1 MADVINHPDYLFE
14 VSWEVCN
21 MVGGIYTVISTK
33 VPSIV
38 KEFGDKYITI
48 GPDVRKEAGV
58 NPYFEE
64 DPNLFAD
71 WKLEAIK
78 DGLHIRIGR
87 WQIPGKPIAILVDF
101 TPLFAQK
108 DQIFAEL
115 WEKNQLDSLTGGWG
129 YVEPVM
135 FGYATGKVIE
145 SFYEYKITSS
155 DKIVAHF
162 HEWMSGAGLLYL
174 KNNVPQFGTVFTTH
188 ATVLGRSIAGNNLPL
203 YNSMESYNVDAM
215 IFQFGIRSQYSMEKL
230 AAHNADV
237 FTTVSQL
244 TATECRNFIKREV
257 DVITPNGFDDVFVPA
272 KETFDERKQK
282 ARDKLFEVSNAFF
295 NEVQSPDTCFA
306 VCSGRY
312 EFKNKGIDILIQALG
327 ILNQREDL
335 NSPIIV
341 FFTIPANVKEP
352 DTELLLHLYQH
363 KYDHAVTDRF
373 TTHKIHDQEYD
384 PILNALQQN
393 NLHNHP
399 TDKVKVVF
407 VPSYLNGDDGIF
419 NLNYYDLLIGFDVSV
434 FPSYY
439 EPWGYTPLESL
450 IFHVPTIT
458 TTLAGFGRWMNDK
471 YKGEKDGVVIIDRND
486 DNADFVI
493 FQLTEK
499 LAQFM
504 NFDKERIE
512 QLRSSAYDISRIALW
527 LNLVEYYH
535 QAYSMVL
542 KKVDLRQDLFKD
554 KQQRIAYAYQTI
566 KQQAHAFP
574 QWKKIMVRQII
585 PAKLQPLSDLSRNL
599 WWCWNSDAEE
609 LFEYIHPRLWK
620 KLEHNPMA
628 LLETLT
634 IEQMAGLEND
644 SDFINKLNQVY
655 TRFNEYMSAE
665 KTGPKIAYF
674 SMEYGLHD
682 NVKIFSGG
690 LGMLAGDYL
699 KEASDFNY
707 NITGV
712 GLLYRYGYFKQKMS
726 IHGEQIAGYFPQ
738 KFTHLPIEPVR
749 DQNGDWMKVYLAL
762 PGRNMEA
769 KVWLLKVGRVNLYLM
784 DTDLDVNEMRDRSV
798 THKLYGGDWENRLK
812 QELLLGVGG
821 IRLLKQLGLNADLYH
836 CNEGH
841 AAFIGVERLRY
852 FINDDKMTY
861 EQALELVRCSTLFT
875 THTPVP
881 AGHDAFDEDMLR
893 TYIPHYAQRLKI
905 SWDDFMGLGRLKVG
919 NHDEKF
925 SMSIPAARMSQEMN
939 GVSEIHGR
947 VSRDMFVNMYNGYF
961 PNELNITHVTNGVH
975 LPTWLSPEMHKLYR
989 QYLSEDFI
997 KNQSDNSMWE
1007 KIMDV
1012 PDEVIWNARNNHRH
1026 RLIDYVKVRIAEDLT
1041 RREENP
1047 KVILKTVESYNKE
1060 ALTIGFARRFAT
1072 YKRAHLLFT
1081 NLERFSEIVN
1091 NKDCP
1096 VQFIFAGKAHPADKA
1111 GQDLIKRIIEISKM
1125 PEFIG
1130 HITFIENYD
1139 MDLGKHLTQGVDIWL
1154 NTPTRP
1160 LEASGTSGEKAVMNG
1175 VMNFS
1180 VLDGWW
1186 AEGYFEGAG
1195 WAIKEARTYQ
1205 NQEFQDELDA
1215 ETIYTMLENEIIP
1228 MYYNKDENGVSQQW
1242 VSHIKNTIAGIAP
1255 NFTMRRM
1262 LKDYIHLFYEP
1273 MSERL
1278 NILKENSNKVA
1289 NELAQWKR
1297 KFKQTWDQIEITA
1310 IKLPDSDN
1318 HPLSLGELFQA
1329 EIHVDSKGL
1338 DPADLGF
1345 EVLFGHKVN
1354 DEVKEVE
1361 AINQLTYKGRENGS
1375 EVYFCEIKIPKAG
1388 VYDFA
1393 FRMFPS
1399 NSRLPHRQDFHMVK
1413 WI

>member
-1 MADVINHPDYLFE
+1 MADVMNRPDYLFE
-14 VSWEVCN
+14 ISWEVCN
-21 MVGGIYTVISTK
+21 KVGGIYTVISTK

-38 KEFGDKYITI
+38 KEFGDNYITI
-48 GPDVRKEAGV
+48 GPDVRKETGV

-64 DPNLFAD
+64 DPELFAE

-78 DGLHIRIGR
+78 DGLHIRIGH
-87 WQIPGKPIAILVDF
+87 WKIPGNPIAILVDF
-101 TPLFAQK
+101 TPLFSKK
-108 DQIFAEL
+108 DEIFAEL
-115 WEKNQLDSLTGGWG
+115 WEKNQLDSLTGGWD
-129 YVEPVM
+129 YVEPVL
-135 FGYATGKVIE
+135 FGFEVGKVIE

-162 HEWMSGAGLLYL
+162 HEWMSGSGLLYL
-174 KNNVPQFGTVFTTH
+174 KNYVPQVGTVFTTH
-188 ATVLGRSIAGNNLPL
+188 ATVLGRAIAGNNLPL
-203 YNSMESYNVDAM
+203 YNAMDSFNVDAM

-230 AAHNADV
+230 AAHNADI

-244 TATECRNFIKREV
+244 TATECRYFIKREV
-257 DVITPNGFDDVFVPA
+257 DVITPNGFDDIFVPP
-272 KETFDERKQK
+272 KETFEDRKQK
-282 ARDKLFEVSNAFF
+282 ARAKLFEVSNAFF
-295 NEVQSPDTCFA
+295 NQIQPEDTCFA

-312 EFKNKGIDILIQALG
+312 EFTNKGIDIFIQALG
-327 ILNQREDL
+327 RLNQREDVKA
-335 NSPIIV
+335 PIIA
-341 FFTIPANVKEP
+341 FLTIPANVKEP
-352 DTELLLHLYQH
+352 DSELLLHLYQH
-363 KYDHAVTDRF
+363 KYNQAVSNRF
-373 TTHKIHDQEYD
+373 MTHKIHDEEYD
-384 PILNALQQN
+384 PILNALREN
-393 NLHNHP
+393 DLHNHP
-399 TDKVKVVF
+399 DDKVKVIF

-419 NLNYYDLLIGFDVSV
+419 DLNYYDLLIGFDISV

-486 DNADFVI
+486 DNTDFVI
-493 FQLTEK
+493 YQLTEK
-499 LAQFM
+499 LTQFM
-504 NFDKERIE
+504 NFEKDRIE

-535 QAYSMVL
+535 QAYDQTI
-542 KKVDLRQDLFKD
+542 KKVMLRHDLFKD
-554 KQQRIAYAYQTI
+554 KQQKVAYAYQTI
-566 KQQAHAFP
+566 QQQAHAFP
-574 QWKKIMVRQII
+574 QWKKIMVKQRI
-585 PAKLQPLSDLSRNL
+585 PAKLQPLAEISRNL

-609 LFEYIHPRLWK
+609 LFESIHPRLWK
-620 KLEHNPMA
+620 KLEHNPLA
-628 LLETLT
+628 LLESLT
-634 IEQMAGLEND
+634 IEQMEFLEND
-644 SDFINKLNQVY
+644 GDFLSKLHAVY
-655 TRFNEYMSAE
+655 NNFNDYMAAKNE
-665 KTGPKIAYF
+665 TPHIAYF

-712 GLLYRYGYFKQKMS
+712 GLLYRYGYFRQKMS
-726 IHGEQIAGYFPQ
+726 IHGEQIAEYSPQ
-738 KFTHLPIEPVR
+738 KFTHLPLEPVR
-749 DQNGDWMKVYLAL
+749 DKDGEWMKVRLAL
-762 PGRNMEA
+762 PGRDMEA
-769 KVWLLKVGRVNLYLM
+769 KVWLLKVGRIDLYLM
-784 DTDLDVNEMRDRSV
+784 DTDLETNEERDRHV
-798 THKLYGGDWENRLK
+798 THQLYGGDWENRLK

-821 IRLLKQLGLNADLYH
+821 IRLLRQLDMDTELYH

-852 FINDDKMTY
+852 FINDDNMTY

-881 AGHDAFDEDMLR
+881 AGHDAFSEDLLR
-893 TYIPHYAQRLKI
+893 TYIPHYAQRLKV
-905 SWDDFMGLGRLKVG
+905 SWEDFMGLGRV
-919 NHDEKF
+919 NRDNPDEKF
-925 SMSIPAARMSQEMN
+925 SMSILAARLSQEMN
-939 GVSEIHGR
+939 GVSKIHGR
-947 VSRDMFVNMYNGYF
+947 VSRDMFVNMYNGFY
-961 PNELNITHVTNGVH
+961 PNELHIKHVTNGVH
-975 LPTWLSPEMHKLYR
+975 LPTWLSPAMHRLYKE
-989 QYLSEDFI
+989 YLSDDFI
-997 KNQSDNSMWE
+997 NNQSDNNMWE
-1007 KIMDV
+1007 KIQNV
-1012 PDEVIWNARNNHRH
+1012 PDEVIWNARNEHRH
-1026 RLIDYVKVRIAEDLT
+1026 QLMDYVKERISEDLT

-1047 KVILKTVESYNKE
+1047 KVIVKTIDSYNKE
-1060 ALTIGFARRFAT
+1060 SLTIGFARRFAT

-1081 NLERFSEIVN
+1081 SLDRLSKIVN
-1091 NKDCP
+1091 NKERP

-1139 MDLGKHLTQGVDIWL
+1139 MDLGKHLTRGVDIWL

-1195 WAIKEARTYQ
+1195 WAIKEERTYQ
-1205 NQEFQDELDA
+1205 NQGFQNELDA

-1228 MYYNKDENGVSQQW
+1228 MYYDRDDKGIPHDW
-1242 VSHIKNTIAGIAP
+1242 VSHIKNTIGGIAP
-1255 NFTMRRM
+1255 RFTMRRM
-1262 LKDYIHLFYEP
+1262 LNDYIRLFYDP
-1273 MSERL
+1273 MHKRIIE
-1278 NILKENSNKVA
+1278 LKEENNRVA
-1289 NELAQWKR
+1289 TELAQWKR
-1297 KFKQTWDQIEITA
+1297 KFKQIWEQIDISA

-1318 HPLSLGELFQA
+1318 HPLSLGESFMA
-1329 EIHVDSKGL
+1329 EIHVDTKGL
-1338 DPADLGF
+1338 EPDDIGF

-1361 AINQLTYKGRENGS
+1361 AINRLKYKGKENGAH
-1375 EVYFCEIKIPKAG
+1375 VYTCEIKIVKAG
-1388 VYDFA
+1388 VFDFA
-1393 FRMFPS
+1393 FRMFPT
-1399 NSRLPHRQDFHMVK
+1399 NERLPHRQDFHMVK